1 MRRIILQSELEN
13 IIKELLSKGY
23 EGGYWDYKED
33 YTSCKEDKLI
43 DIICMVN
50 NIEGR
55 DAYLIYGADDNGI
68 VKGIET
74 TTEPRYTTKM
84 VTEFLRTK
92 HFAGQYVPKVSV
104 QVLKIDGHEL
114 DVLIV
119 HNTRNTPYYLTDKF
133 NPSHD
138 NKKMLLPGAVYT
150 RINDINTPRIQ
161 TASFEHTEYLWRRRF
176 GIDMTPSE
184 KLLRL
189 LDNPEDWSETRWDV
203 DRHSYNIYNPEYQIN
218 VLDSQDAY
226 ETISYFY
233 DDERMLYAPL
243 KLNYLTT
250 TLYETELWYMDMGRC
265 LIPKPE
271 HKYDMEHGLYYYYI
285 EKDSLNGK
293 LLPLF
298 AYGKSQC
305 CDRSGRE
312 VPIMIFENKEMRTE
326 FESWLVNNLFLKEKY
341 IADLENSAIFQHIR
355 PLINDFL
362 RKMAKFR
369 HQENQ
374 DVSAGTRIRFF
385 IDKPAAMI
393 SFPRAV
399 IKYL

>member
-43 DIICMVN
+43 DIICMAN

-84 VTEFLRTK
+84 VTDFLRTK
-92 HFAGQYVPKVSV
+92 PFAGQYVPKVSV

-114 DVLIV
+114 DILIV

-150 RINDINTPRIQ
+150 RINDINTSRIQ

-189 LDNPEDWSETRWDV
+189 LDNPEDWSETRWDI
-203 DRHSYNIYNPEYQIN
+203 DRYSYNIYNPEYQIN
-218 VLDSQDAY
+218 VLDSQDTS

-271 HKYDMEHGLYYYYI
+271 HKYDVEHGLYYYYI

-312 VPIMIFENKEMRTE
+312 VPVMIFENREMRAD
-326 FESWLVNNLFLKEKY
+326 FENWMKNNLSLKGKY
-341 IADLENSAIFQHIR
+341 VDDLENNAIFQHIKGKEEKNR
-355 PLINDFL
+355 KLTCDVLKVAVAFKFYKNWINQ
-362 RKMAKFR
+362 R
-369 HQENQ
+369 E
-374 DVSAGTRIRFF
+374 
-385 IDKPAAMI
+385 
-393 SFPRAV
+393 
-399 IKYL
+399 